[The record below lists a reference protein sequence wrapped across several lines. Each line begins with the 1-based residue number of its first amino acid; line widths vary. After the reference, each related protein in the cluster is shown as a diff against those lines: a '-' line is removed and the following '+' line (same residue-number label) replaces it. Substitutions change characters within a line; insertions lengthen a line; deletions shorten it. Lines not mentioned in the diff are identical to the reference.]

1 MKECDK
7 LKANSFIQG
16 AFIATFCI
24 VISKILGIIY
34 VIPFYAIIG
43 EQGGAL
49 YGYAYSLYNIFL
61 AISTVGLP
69 IAVSKIVSEY
79 NALGYYHSKERAYK
93 IAIKIITV
101 MAIISFLILFIGAPL
116 LAEAIIGDVTG
127 GNTKEDIT
135 LVLRVSSLAIIFV
148 ALLSGLRGYLQG
160 HRYISQSS
168 ISQVVEQFARVLL
181 IIFGSFIALKIF
193 KLKLSISVAV
203 AVFGATFGAICA
215 IIYLKFKINKS
226 EQQFK
231 KAEISEDEKNI
242 TDKDIQKKLLS
253 YALPLVII
261 SIVTSSYEI
270 VDTMT
275 IVKTL
280 VNYANF
286 STIEAE
292 NIIGIISTW
301 GSKFNMIVTS
311 ISSGLIVSLI
321 PNITRSNIKNK
332 KKEVANQINQ
342 TIQIIL
348 LVALPMTI
356 GLSFLSTPVWGI
368 FYGYNSL
375 GPIVIRLSIFTAFTA
390 CLSTTMIMI
399 AQALDEYK
407 LVFVSLI
414 SGIILKI
421 LLNSPL
427 MILFYHIG
435 IYPYYGAICATLI
448 GSLTVTTINLIW
460 LNKTRKITY
469 IKTLKQFSKILLC
482 LVFMLL
488 AMNLFTYI
496 LPLDIKNRLAS
507 FLITVTYTIL
517 GFFTY
522 LLIAHKTNVIKE
534 TFGKNIYEKIP
545 IIQKIYNKKN
555 SIK

>member
-1 MKECDK
+1 MKI
-7 LKANSFIQG
+7 NSFIQG

-34 VIPFYAIIG
+34 VIPFYATIG

-49 YGYAYSLYNIFL
+49 YGYAYSLYTIFL

-101 MAIISFLILFIGAPL
+101 MATISFLILFVGAPL
-116 LAEAIIGDVTG
+116 LAEAIMGDVTG

-135 LVLRVSSLAIIFV
+135 LVLRISSLAIIFV
-148 ALLSGLRGYLQG
+148 ALLSCLRGYLQG
-160 HRYISQSS
+160 HRYISPSS
-168 ISQVVEQFARVLL
+168 FSQVVEQLARVLL
-181 IIFGSFIALKIF
+181 IIFGSFIALKVF
-193 KLKLSISVAV
+193 KLKLSIAVSV

-215 IIYLKFKINKS
+215 IIFLKFKIRKNKS
-226 EQQFK
+226 KFK
-231 KAEISEDEKNI
+231 TEKISEEEKNI
-242 TDKDIQKKLLS
+242 TDKDIRNKLLS

-280 VNYANF
+280 VNSANF
-286 STIEAE
+286 SATDAEAV
-292 NIIGIISTW
+292 IGVISTW

-321 PNITRSNIKNK
+321 PNITRSNVKHQE
-332 KKEVANQINQ
+332 KEVANQINQ

-348 LVALPMTI
+348 LVALPMTV

-407 LVFVSLI
+407 LVFISLI

-421 LLNSPL
+421 ILNSPL
-427 MILFYHIG
+427 MVLFYQIG
-435 IYPYYGAICATLI
+435 IYPYYGAICATMI

-460 LNKTRKITY
+460 LNRTRKINY
-469 IKTLKQFSKILLC
+469 FKTLKQFGKVLLS
-482 LVFMLL
+482 LAFMLVV
-488 AMNLFTYI
+488 MILFTYI
-496 LPLDIKNRLAS
+496 LPLDIKDRLAS
-507 FLITVTYTIL
+507 LLIIVTYTML
-517 GFFTY
+517 GFFAY
-522 LLIAHKTNVIKE
+522 FLVACKTNVIKD
-534 TFGKNIYEKIP
+534 TFGNNIYQKLP
-545 IIQKIYNKKN
+545 IIRKIYNKKS